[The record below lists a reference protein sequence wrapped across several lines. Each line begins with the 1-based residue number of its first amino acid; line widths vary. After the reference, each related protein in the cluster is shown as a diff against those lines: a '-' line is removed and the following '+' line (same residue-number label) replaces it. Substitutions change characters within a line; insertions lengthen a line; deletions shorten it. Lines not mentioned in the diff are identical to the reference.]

1 MECSI
6 PQEVPAHQMKPEL
19 LELAASPPVATI
31 GLLLPMP
38 LFLRMAYLMK
48 RIKKISRDL
57 WRKETAILT

>member
-31 GLLLPMP
+31 GLLLPMT

-48 RIKKISRDL
+48 RIKK
-57 WRKETAILT
+57 